1 VGPGLR
7 QEGAIESSEVVDPFG
22 RVVLT
27 MCMLLG
33 RTEIFT
39 GLAPLSPV
47 YWRR

>member
-1 VGPGLR
+1 M
-7 QEGAIESSEVVDPFG
+7 GAIESFEFFDPFW

-39 GLAPLSPV
+39 GLAPISPI